1 VFPLSDEIRNWK
13 KRASISKAYFHL
25 SDDGK
30 SQNYLQQAIEMDKE
44 KNFTSEINEVRSL
57 ITQDGHLRRLV
68 RYSDGTYQ
76 FISVEEAE
84 SLGTGA
90 DSDSDGEAILD
101 LSHFRPS
108 FSGPLD
114 VVPFERKEAEILN
127 GFRYLSQNSKM

>member
-90 DSDSDGEAILD
+90 DSDSDGEAVLD